1 MNMYYYSVYIESI
14 FHHFVHSVSF
24 LIINTAK
31 KSDYRTGKYGSYKY
45 LYISYWATSVQN
57 KFLYIHC
64 ISSFFGLICMP
75 FNEFDHL

>member
-1 MNMYYYSVYIESI
+1 MKFNIPFKNI
-14 FHHFVHSVSF
+14 TTP
-24 LIINTAK
+24 ITAK